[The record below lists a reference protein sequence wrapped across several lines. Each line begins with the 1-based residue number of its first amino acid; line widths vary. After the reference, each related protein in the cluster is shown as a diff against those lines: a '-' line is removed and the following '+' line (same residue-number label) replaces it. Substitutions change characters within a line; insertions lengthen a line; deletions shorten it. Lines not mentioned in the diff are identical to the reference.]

1 MWFETSVHLP
11 LRLSEASL
19 EKIPPHKFALVIHR
33 MFLQLEKLFF
43 FTHVKNKLYLCAQNI
58 VRYAQNISTAT
69 KHSTF
74 ENVLEFT
81 HSDMFKDFFSSHAHK
96 RWYTTAGCGIIC
108 ERKNDVHKLI
118 VNDPFM
124 LPYIYISVLLQF
136 FSTLFMCLSA

>member
-19 EKIPPHKFALVIHR
+19 EKIAPHKFALVIHR

-81 HSDMFKDFFSSHAHK
+81 HSDMVKDFFSSHAHK
-96 RWYTTAGCGIIC
+96 R
-108 ERKNDVHKLI
+108 
-118 VNDPFM
+118 
-124 LPYIYISVLLQF
+124 
-136 FSTLFMCLSA
+136 